1 MNFTSYIFQYF
12 LSEQSGGRAT
22 AKGRLKGET
31 MEIMTRS
38 DDVGQ
43 SDPRKCSTSR
53 IKPPLVSNAKETKHG
68 AQTWSLGIPS
78 QITL

>member
-43 SDPRKCSTSR
+43 SDPRKCSTGR
-53 IKPPLVSNAKETKHG
+53 IKPPLVSNAEETKHG